1 MHPLRTAAL
10 LASLLSAS
18 TALAQTAPAAAD
30 SQRCATVSDTA
41 RVLTPQQVRDRRR
54 LGMQLDTLIRR
65 SGQTEPVLVMVDQDS
80 ARRDIH
86 VLDAVVDSA
95 TVRAVQARVERY
107 LSTVPRNRP
116 FQTLL
121 RPGMET
127 PVLAARKA
135 HCTPELDNASDI
147 NDLKTR
153 MMLSHPLRASVEP
166 GRRVTALV
174 RMVVNRDG
182 GVSWLSVLRPSGD
195 AYVDANVEEI
205 AARMQFLPATL
216 DGAAFDSFVTYPL
229 IFTFR

>member
-1 MHPLRTAAL
+1 MHSLRTAAL

-18 TALAQTAPAAAD
+18 PALAQTAPAGVP
-30 SQRCATVSDTA
+30 QRCGTVSDTA
-41 RVLTPQQVRDRRR
+41 HVLTPQQVRDRRR

-65 SGQTEPVLVMVDQDS
+65 GGQTEPVLVMVDQDS

-95 TVRAVQARVERY
+95 TVRAVQTRVERY

-127 PVLAARKA
+127 PVLAAHKA
-135 HCTPELDNASDI
+135 HCIPELDNVSDI
-147 NDLKTR
+147 NDLQTR
-153 MMLSHPLRASVEP
+153 MMLSHPLRAASEP
-166 GRRVTALV
+166 GRKVTALV

-229 IFTFR
+229 TFTFR